1 MICGIFP
8 CFKKIMSVPRAM
20 VALDEDRIERRT
32 KMKSIVHDAAIER
45 RIKII
50 RGHKVMLDED
60 LSFLYEVPTKVL
72 IQSVK
77 RNSQRFP
84 DDFMFQL
91 KKKEF
96 QSLRSQFVTSKR
108 GGRRYLPYVFTEQGV
123 AMLSSVLNSERAI
136 QMNVAI
142 MRTFVKMRQFAL
154 SYKELAEKLNELER
168 KTETHDKE
176 IKAIFNA
183 IRRLMTPPVKPKR
196 RIGFRVVR

>member
-1 MICGIFP
+1 
-8 CFKKIMSVPRAM
+8 
-20 VALDEDRIERRT
+20 
-32 KMKSIVHDAAIER
+32 MKSIVHDAAIER

-50 RGHKVMLDED
+50 RGHKIMLDED
-60 LSFLYEVPTKVL
+60 LSALYEVPTKVL

-77 RNSQRFP
+77 RNTQRFP

-91 KKKEF
+91 KKREF

-183 IRRLMTPPVKPKR
+183 MRRLMTPPVKPKP